1 MHTMTMSRRM
11 SSPQQGNGRCVLF
24 STAGPAVLLIL
35 LVISDEVSAGVT
47 SSGGGET
54 TSTTIQCYECEW
66 DHQTGCKTGA
76 KVNNNHLRPNCTV
89 CYKNV
94 VQYVQGQA
102 AASGEY
108 TVYSK
113 TFSLELGRFRSPI
126 YMVWTHDI
134 ISLCVVWH
142 HTFRWSPDVCGWTR
156 KMEFL
161 RFASNM
167 GSWRHIT
174 SPRSDEG
181 LSKSPYYNFAI

>member
-1 MHTMTMSRRM
+1 M
-11 SSPQQGNGRCVLF
+11 SSRQRGDGCCALF
-24 STAGPAVLLIL
+24 TAAGPAVLLIL
-35 LVISDEVSAGVT
+35 LSISEITAAVT

-134 ISLCVVWH
+134 ISLCVV
-142 HTFRWSPDVCGWTR
+142 
-156 KMEFL
+156 
-161 RFASNM
+161 
-167 GSWRHIT
+167 
-174 SPRSDEG
+174 
-181 LSKSPYYNFAI
+181 